1 MYGIEGDTVGGR
13 NQNTADQFHMPTE
26 NLTDSSELFPGQPIL
41 ARRLDKTNA
50 QEATLGVARRFA
62 VSNTAAASKRSTGS
76 TYPPCSCGPHNVLP
90 PVSPGSKQANLLSLS
105 PREHSKNFMPPVF
118 GNEQPHSGPFADSVP
133 VSEGCRVVNQNHG
146 YSQNLGRQ
154 ELSDRRLNAAS
165 RHYFL
170 QGNAQQNDASGSP
183 Q

>member
-1 MYGIEGDTVGGR
+1 MYGIEGDTVVGR

-26 NLTDSSELFPGQPIL
+26 KLTNSSEFFPGQPIL
-41 ARRLDKTNA
+41 ARRVDKKDA

-76 TYPPCSCGPHNVLP
+76 TYPPCACGPQNVVS

-105 PREHSKNFMPPVF
+105 PREHSKNFPPAFF
-118 GNEQPHSGPFADSVP
+118 GNEQPHSEP
-133 VSEGCRVVNQNHG
+133 QI
-146 YSQNLGRQ
+146 LGRQ
-154 ELSDRRLNAAS
+154 ELFDRRGNSRAAAVI
-165 RHYFL
+165 L
-170 QGNAQQNDASGSP
+170 QGNAPRTTLPRSP

>member
-1 MYGIEGDTVGGR
+1 MCGVGGDIVGGR

-26 NLTDSSELFPGQPIL
+26 KLTNSSELFPGQPIL
-41 ARRLDKTNA
+41 ARRVDKKDA

-76 TYPPCSCGPHNVLP
+76 TYPPCACGPQNVVS

-105 PREHSKNFMPPVF
+105 PRENSKNLMPPFF
-118 GNEQPHSGPFADSVP
+118 GNEQPHSEP
-133 VSEGCRVVNQNHG
+133 QI
-146 YSQNLGRQ
+146 LGRQ
-154 ELSDRRLNAAS
+154 ELFDCRGNSRAAAVI
-165 RHYFL
+165 L
-170 QGNAQQNDASGSP
+170 QGNAQQNDVSGSF

>member
-1 MYGIEGDTVGGR
+1 
-13 NQNTADQFHMPTE
+13 MPTE
-26 NLTDSSELFPGQPIL
+26 KLTNSSELFPGQPIL
-41 ARRLDKTNA
+41 ARRVDKKDA

-76 TYPPCSCGPHNVLP
+76 TYPPCACGPQNVVS

-105 PREHSKNFMPPVF
+105 PREHSKNFMPPFF

-133 VSEGCRVVNQNHG
+133 VSEGCGVVNQNHG
-146 YSQNLGRQ
+146 YSQILGGQ

-165 RHYFL
+165 PHYFL
-170 QGNAQQNDASGSP
+170 QGNERRQDPPNNSARLCAK
-183 Q
+183 